1 MMKRKSEIEGSLTR
15 LDKENERSFHFIESK
30 SIQVRNLK
38 GSFAFREMMTGAI
51 YSALQ
56 HYGNAVFIMWITGI
70 YEVKSEVYSYEYV
83 QEKIDSGKWEL
94 MVNLQTVTAT
104 DEFFRGEAKKLAKEN
119 MELRHKEGEK

>member
-1 MMKRKSEIEGSLTR
+1 MHKSKIDGSLER
-15 LDKENERSFHFIESK
+15 LDKQNERSFNFFESK
-30 SIQVRNLK
+30 NIKVRNLK

-70 YEVKSEVYSYEYV
+70 YEVKSEVFSYEYV

-94 MVNLQTVTAT
+94 MVNLQTVTVT

-119 MELRHKEGEK
+119 MKLRLKEGEK